1 MPTFLFLAAIC
12 LLVAASTLLETDAS
26 PPPNTNTKLG
36 KGPSS
41 SGKAEPNT
49 DASPQTNTKLIP
61 GNAETNAGLTPDNQ
75 WAPCPPSPARFIT
88 RPLHEP
94 LIVQFIEGELV
105 NRTVL
110 AVGPIPK
117 INSGIFFFEV
127 EILAKGSIVSIGL
140 CTDKTQFLREFGP
153 IGAGVVIGCGL
164 NLAKKTKFYTLNK
177 RRLEFTD
184 SFVHSAADN
193 CELWIERI
201 QIQLSQ

>member
-61 GNAETNAGLTPDNQ
+61 GNAETNA
-75 WAPCPPSPARFIT
+75 
-88 RPLHEP
+88 
-94 LIVQFIEGELV
+94 V